1 MGISTSTP
9 GLTGDDRF
17 EELAFRLKAAQ
28 EKLAKTDLQ
37 ASDNTLKTSPVARN
51 DNDFKH
57 LTIGELRSR
66 LAALGESTSTP
77 GLTGDDRWNALLKRL
92 ITAIC
97 GNDTSVEPI
106 EKPKSAAKNRE
117 PPKSPPP
124 SMPESKTEAVIEVA
138 EPLFSSDPTP
148 TEVVDPGETADI
160 SEIKKQIKRIG
171 NKRAIIIA
179 GKFSGDGQDPTLKK
193 LTRSLELAEADLT
206 RCQSLKQ
213 CGDTRIKAGELRSS
227 IATSSHGAAAFRLD
241 SVIGDLEVMKSEL
254 REMINRRRQEIREEA
269 ENHEE
274 YGLGAEESLREAM
287 SQMSF
292 ANTKISRARRR
303 LQESQALEQTLR
315 PASDD
320 IDQANTN
327 ELVVRPVKSKDSTQ
341 SKEKRQ
347 KSVHMMEADPVI
359 PSILDNVL
367 KQPERRLAT
376 PAAALISVK
385 DMSWEESDE
394 ENEEEPLR
402 AIEKS
407 RKATPLPREAHKSDA
422 DEAFSSSDE
431 ERKMKEEEMRPTK
444 SKKEPPVFR
453 AVPPPAGPPP
463 QRSVLLPPA
472 TPLPSQ
478 SESEETIPALIQ
490 SDEPCEII
498 GITKTKVEENVS
510 LSVRVAED
518 RNEVSEE
525 EVKKLRKAA
534 RELERGDDFLAAEL
548 LLQRALEVDP
558 INIPTLQTFAVFL
571 HKRKGELARA
581 EAFFNRALQL
591 CMPGVFA
598 SISSPKHS
606 VVVSESVNAAI
617 QSLPDPSTDRVKL
630 THAVQLLLSFSNFM
644 VKAKGDIEAAHRLL
658 QKALQLAPED
668 ATVVATTAHFLDQF
682 ALEDEANA
690 QKRSAKVINNIDTLF
705 REALRRRPGYPGFM
719 LWYAHFLKR
728 NNRLGPAELMY
739 KSATVAAR
747 GTTWEP
753 AALCNY
759 ATFLFKQRKKQAESQ
774 ELFEKALEQF
784 PVHKGLRKNYAQC
797 LKRGES
803 RNCRSGSRHSDRTD
817 ASVEKKQ
824 SGTNDPSP
832 SRSQSRRAQRVQQ
845 SLVHVMLDR
854 FNEGNS
860 SAENGHSLEE
870 KATFI
875 LDQLHNRHV
884 EAKMHGFE
892 RDGEAERQDEENRSD
907 SDSNESEEESDEEN
921 RN

>member
-1 MGISTSTP
+1 MMLI
-9 GLTGDDRF
+9 D
-17 EELAFRLKAAQ
+17 
-28 EKLAKTDLQ
+28 
-37 ASDNTLKTSPVARN
+37 
-51 DNDFKH
+51 
-57 LTIGELRSR
+57 
-66 LAALGESTSTP
+66 ESYYYCFFV
-77 GLTGDDRWNALLKRL
+77 K
-92 ITAIC
+92 
-97 GNDTSVEPI
+97 
-106 EKPKSAAKNRE
+106 
-117 PPKSPPP
+117 PKSPPP
-124 SMPESKTEAVIEVA
+124 SIPESKTEAMTEVA
-138 EPLFSSDPTP
+138 EPLFTSDPTPP

-160 SEIKKQIKRIG
+160 SEIKKQIKRIS

-179 GKFSGDGQDPTLKK
+179 GKFSGAGQDPSLKK
-193 LTRSLELAEADLT
+193 LTRSLELAEADLA

-227 IATSSHGAAAFRLD
+227 IVTSSHGSAALRLD

-315 PASDD
+315 PLSEGV
-320 IDQANTN
+320 DQAKEN
-327 ELVVRPVKSKDSTQ
+327 EPAARPIKSRDSTQ
-341 SKEKRQ
+341 SEEKYP
-347 KSVHMMEADPVI
+347 KSVHIMEADPVI

-394 ENEEEPLR
+394 ENEENAEEPFR
-402 AIEKS
+402 ASENA
-407 RKATPLPREAHKSDA
+407 RKTTPLPRETHKTYG
-422 DEAFSSSDE
+422 DESLSGSDE
-431 ERKMKEEEMRPTK
+431 ERKVKEEELRPTR
-444 SKKEPPVFR
+444 SKKEAPVFR
-453 AVPPPAGPPP
+453 SVPPPAGPPP
-463 QRSVLLPPA
+463 PHRSILPPPTA
-472 TPLPSQ
+472 SLPSH
-478 SESEETIPALIQ
+478 SESEETVPAPIQ
-490 SDEPCEII
+490 SEEPSEVI
-498 GITKTKVEENVS
+498 GVTKTKIEEGIS
-510 LSVRVAED
+510 LSVHVTHLADD
-518 RNEVSEE
+518 RNEESEE

-558 INIPTLQTFAVFL
+558 INISTLQAFAVFL

-606 VVVSESVNAAI
+606 VVVSDSINAAI

-682 ALEDEANA
+682 ALEDEADA

-753 AALCNY
+753 SALCNY

-784 PVHKGLRKNYAQC
+784 PAHKGLRKNYGQC

-803 RNCRSGSRHSDRTD
+803 RNSRSGSRHSDRGD
-817 ASVEKKQ
+817 VSSVEKKQ
-824 SGTNDPSP
+824 SGNNNPSP

-845 SLVHVMLDR
+845 SLVHVMLDH
-854 FNEGNS
+854 FSEGNS
-860 SAENGHSLEE
+860 GAENGHSLEE

-875 LDQLHNRHV
+875 LDQLHSRHV

-892 RDGEAERQDEENRSD
+892 RDGEGERQDEEDRSD
-907 SDSNESEEESDEEN
+907 SDSDESEEEKDQEN
-921 RN
+921 RD